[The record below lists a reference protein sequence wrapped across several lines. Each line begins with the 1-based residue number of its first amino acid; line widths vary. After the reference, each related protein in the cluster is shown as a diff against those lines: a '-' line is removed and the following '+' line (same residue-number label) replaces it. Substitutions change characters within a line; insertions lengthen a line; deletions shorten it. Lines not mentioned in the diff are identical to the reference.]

1 MNELAV
7 SHGDQRVVLHPGQV
21 AYVGRR
27 DSSAVVVTDE
37 RVSREHIRLSWGAQ
51 GWLLE
56 NVGRSG
62 TYMQGEQVT
71 QIYLTQPVEARL
83 AVPDGPLVR
92 FEPVTAARPAAP
104 GPAQPAPGPAQPAS
118 AATPVAAVAFAGQPS
133 PHNLQIPRFSC

>member
-1 MNELAV
+1 MNELVV
-7 SHGDQRVVLHPGQV
+7 SHGDQRVVLQPGQA
-21 AYVGRR
+21 AYIGRR

-62 TYMQGEQVT
+62 TYLQGQLVT
-71 QIYLTQPVEARL
+71 QDHLTYPAEARL

-92 FEPVTAARPAAP
+92 FEPVTA
-104 GPAQPAPGPAQPAS
+104 GQPAG
-118 AATPVAAVAFAGQPS
+118 
-133 PHNLQIPRFSC
+133 